1 MVPGCSL
8 RRAAFLALLLV
19 GVADC
24 QRDSSPHASPPPEPL
39 APAATALPA
48 APPDAPDSSAS
59 LPPLS
64 GDWISRWSLPSGS
77 VVYVTRPQGATGPR
91 PVILAAHG
99 AEDRPD
105 WACSE
110 WRATVGGYAWVL
122 CPQGVPLRTGY
133 AWPSAEAIA
142 KQGFE
147 ARDALRA
154 RYPAYVAEGPML
166 LAGFS
171 QGATLA
177 SSVVAAHPGDF
188 DRVVMVEAGHTPISA
203 DGVIYG
209 LKKGKVERA
218 ILSCS
223 TRGCDA
229 FLGELT
235 RAAAKGGFAL
245 LTNDVGLRGHV
256 FDGEVMRTLGVEMV
270 KLVEG
275 DERYGGL
282 GEAVAGR

>member
-1 MVPGCSL
+1 MVPGLSH
-8 RRAAFLALLLV
+8 RRVPLLTFLLVAAFS
-19 GVADC
+19 C
-24 QRDSSPHASPPPEPL
+24 KRDPAPHASPFPEPPL
-39 APAATALPA
+39 PSATALPDA
-48 APPDAPDSSAS
+48 ALSTPDTSAS
-59 LPPLS
+59 LPPLP
-64 GDWISRWSLPSGS
+64 GDWITRWSLPSGS

-110 WRATVGGYAWVL
+110 WRATVGGFAWVL

-154 RYPAYVAEGPML
+154 HYPAYVADGPML

-177 SSVVAAHPGDF
+177 SAVVAAHPGDF

-203 DGVIYG
+203 DGVI
-209 LKKGKVERA
+209 
-218 ILSCS
+218 
-223 TRGCDA
+223 
-229 FLGELT
+229 
-235 RAAAKGGFAL
+235 
-245 LTNDVGLRGHV
+245 
-256 FDGEVMRTLGVEMV
+256 
-270 KLVEG
+270 
-275 DERYGGL
+275 
-282 GEAVAGR
+282 